1 MHPSPSIV
9 PRLDLMAVEDV
20 MHAGLVGCD
29 PASSVA
35 SIARFLAE
43 EQIHCLLVQGIEHTR
58 GGDRLTWGIVSDR
71 DLMRAL
77 DAPEAGVTAAEL
89 AATAMPTVE
98 PRETLDRAV
107 QLMVSH
113 DVTHIIVVEN
123 DYPVGIVSAL
133 DVARTAGGV

>member
-1 MHPSPSIV
+1 MNLSTSIV
-9 PRLDLMAVEDV
+9 PRLDLMRVENV

-29 PASSVA
+29 PASSLT

-43 EQIHCLLVQGIEHTR
+43 EQIHCLLVQGIEHTH

-77 DAPEAGVTAAEL
+77 DATDAGVTAAAL
-89 AATAMPTVE
+89 AGTAIPTVDPQE
-98 PRETLDRAV
+98 SLDRVV
-107 QLMVSH
+107 QMMVSH

-133 DVARTAGGV
+133 DVARAVGGA

>member
-1 MHPSPSIV
+1 MNLSTSIV
-9 PRLDLMAVEDV
+9 PRLDLMRVENV

-29 PASSVA
+29 PASSLT

-43 EQIHCLLVQGIEHTR
+43 EQIHCMLVQGVEHTR

-77 DAPEAGVTAAEL
+77 DAPDAGATAAEL

-98 PRETLDRAV
+98 PQESLDRV
-107 QLMVSH
+107 VELMVSY

-133 DVARTAGGV
+133 DVARAVGGA